1 MVVFQRLESYPE
13 TVKINTNPSPYTSVY
28 GVPEESEVFM
38 RKAFCI
44 IILLSILLCS
54 CQQTAAASLSEYES
68 SLYKAQ
74 EISILSPGS
83 PESIDTIT
91 DPEAIAAFVEALHPE
106 EWAPDQFPDE
116 AAEIGSFRFS
126 QEKTLKFG
134 QTRTDGNLY
143 ETAVLTLYDDSR
155 IVLQAAEIAMPFKI
169 SRESEDYLKEL
180 LE

>member
-1 MVVFQRLESYPE
+1 M
-13 TVKINTNPSPYTSVY
+13 K
-28 GVPEESEVFM
+28 
-38 RKAFCI
+38 KAFCI
-44 IILLSILLCS
+44 IILLSLLLCG
-54 CQQTAAASLSEYES
+54 CQQTAANLSDYES
-68 SLYKAQ
+68 SLSKAQ
-74 EISILSPGS
+74 EIAIFSPDS
-83 PESIDTIT
+83 PEAIGTIT

-106 EWAPDQFPDE
+106 EWAPAQFPDE

-155 IVLQAAEIAMPFKI
+155 IVLQVAEIAMPFKI

>member
-1 MVVFQRLESYPE
+1 M
-13 TVKINTNPSPYTSVY
+13 K
-28 GVPEESEVFM
+28 
-38 RKAFCI
+38 KAFCI
-44 IILLSILLCS
+44 IILLSLLLCG
-54 CQQTAAASLSEYES
+54 CQQTVSNLSDYES
-68 SLYKAQ
+68 SLSKAQ
-74 EISILSPGS
+74 EIAIFSPGS
-83 PESIDTIT
+83 PEAIGTIT
-91 DPEAIAAFVEALHPE
+91 DPEDIAAFVEALHPE
-106 EWAPDQFPDE
+106 EWAPAQFPDE

>member
-1 MVVFQRLESYPE
+1 M
-13 TVKINTNPSPYTSVY
+13 K
-28 GVPEESEVFM
+28 
-38 RKAFCI
+38 KAFFI
-44 IILLSILLCS
+44 IILLSILLCG

-106 EWAPDQFPDE
+106 EWAPAQFPDE
-116 AAEIGSFRFS
+116 AAEIGSFRFSQEKTLKFGIGSFRFS

-143 ETAVLTLYDDSR
+143 ETAVLTLYDNSR
-155 IVLQAAEIAMPFKI
+155 IVLQAAEIAMPFEI
-169 SRESEDYLKEL
+169 SEEAADYLNGYF
-180 LE
+180 

>member
-1 MVVFQRLESYPE
+1 M
-13 TVKINTNPSPYTSVY
+13 K
-28 GVPEESEVFM
+28 
-38 RKAFCI
+38 KAFCI
-44 IILLSILLCS
+44 IILLSLLLCG
-54 CQQTAAASLSEYES
+54 CQQTAANLSDYES
-68 SLYKAQ
+68 SLSKAQ
-74 EISILSPGS
+74 EIAIFSPDS
-83 PESIDTIT
+83 PEAIGTIT
-91 DPEAIAAFVEALHPE
+91 DLEAIAAFVEALHPE
-106 EWAPDQFPDE
+106 EWAPAQFPDE